1 MARKTARKK
10 TATRV
15 ARASGK
21 LRSQPRKKVAKR
33 SVPRKS
39 AKKAAPRKVAIMK
52 KTTATAKSKAARS
65 PVVKEK
71 KVAASPRRSSAA
83 RTIPSA
89 AATDAA
95 TLLGDL
101 IDRVRKAGADA
112 ADAVLVESAA
122 ISVAQRLGRPEK
134 LERAE
139 SRDLG
144 LRVFI
149 GKRQAIVSTTD
160 TTPAMLTE
168 LVGRAVAMA
177 RTVPDDP
184 HCGLAAAD
192 ELSDKRPTIDS
203 SDPAEPGM
211 DLLKERAKAV
221 EGTALAV
228 PGVTN
233 SEGAEAGW
241 SRSTITLVA
250 SNGFHGSYGRSH
262 HSVGVSVLA
271 GEGTAMERDYEHAS
285 AVYGSDLED
294 AAAVGRRA
302 GEKAV
307 KRLHPRKAA
316 TAKVPIL
323 FDPRISRSLLGHLG
337 NAINGAAIAR
347 GTSFLKDKLGQRIF
361 PADVTIID
369 DPHRPRGLNSKPF
382 DGEGIANRK
391 RAIIEDGALTTWVLD
406 LRSAR
411 QLGLRSTGHAA
422 RGTSSPPSPSLT
434 NLHMTA
440 GKMSPKAMIGGV
452 LSGFYVTE
460 LMGMGVNGVTGD
472 YSRGAAGFWIEHGE
486 LAYPVSEVTIAG
498 NLNDM
503 FLNLTPAN
511 DLEFRYGTNA
521 PTIRLDG
528 MTVAGV

>member
-65 PVVKEK
+65 PVVKAK